1 VKTAKIVKTLVPE
14 GHKYSLTAEGGDVLA
29 ERIATSLNLRR
40 HQPVKDE
47 LAAIAET
54 AGYTMEAN

>member
-1 VKTAKIVKTLVPE
+1 MKTAKIVKTLVPE
-14 GHKYSLTAEGGDVLA
+14 GHKYSLTTETGELLA

-47 LAAIAET
+47 LAAIAT
-54 AGYTMEAN
+54 AQGYELEAN